1 MPIRMT
7 DDQPDQPDQYDDQG
21 GGGSGGG
28 GGRFPVGP
36 GGVGGGGLFN
46 LLPLL
51 FGLFKG
57 KGMIFLLV
65 IVVGGYFLLN
75 KGGCNVSQ
83 LTNLLST
90 GGKLD
95 PRQFEKANIFE
106 PLTEDDNKNPLP
118 ESANLQRFA
127 PTPGNQGQQGSC
139 VAWSSAFAA
148 RTIVES
154 ARTGQAGDNLKFS
167 PAFLYNQ
174 IGLDGC
180 QGSYIIRAMEYMT
193 KQGSVPYNDFEYT
206 DQDCS
211 RQPDQS
217 MIRKAEEFKMRGFNR
232 LSLGD
237 RNDAIDIRAI
247 KENLAQ
253 GAPVVIG
260 MMVGQ
265 SFMQGMMGQDVWNPE
280 AGDESMQGFGGH
292 AMCVV
297 GYDDKKYGGSFL
309 LMNSW
314 GPEWGNNGFAWV
326 RYGAFNHFVR
336 EAYGLEGMQKVGVA
350 ANQPFEAEIGLVKVE
365 YDGKK
370 TVAKG
375 NIILRSAGNNVFET
389 TAPVA
394 LGTRFK
400 MEIKNS
406 TECYIYVFGKE
417 TDGTSYTLFPYP
429 REDDA
434 TKTKYSPFCGI
445 TGYRLFPKD
454 KSMQPDSIG
463 TRDLMAVVISKEPL
477 DWYELNQKISRNPSQ
492 DYGQR
497 LNAALGSNLVGG
509 VNYQGTS
516 KGSMQFKVDGSA
528 NKVVACIVAIDK
540 R

>member
-7 DDQPDQPDQYDDQG
+7 DDQQDQQDQFNDQG
-21 GGGSGGG
+21 GGGGGG

-36 GGVGGGGLFN
+36 GGGGGGGLFS

-51 FGLFKG
+51 LGLFKG
-57 KGMIFLLV
+57 KRIIFLLI

-75 KGGCNVSQ
+75 RGGCNLSQ
-83 LTNLLST
+83 VASLAT
-90 GGKLD
+90 GGFLD
-95 PRQFEKANIFE
+95 PKQFEKASIYE
-106 PLTEDDNKNPLP
+106 SLADDNTKNPLP

-127 PTPGNQGQQGSC
+127 PAVGNQGQQGSC
-139 VAWSSAFAA
+139 VAWSSAYGA
-148 RTIVES
+148 RSILES
-154 ARTGQAGDNLKFS
+154 SRTGQPGDNVKFS

-180 QGSYIIRAMEYMT
+180 QGSYIIRAMEFMT

-211 RQPDQS
+211 RQPDRTLIS
-217 MIRKAEEFKMRGFNR
+217 KANEFKMRGFNR
-232 LSLGD
+232 LSVGD
-237 RNDAIDIRAI
+237 RNDQIDIRAI

-265 SFMQGMMGQDVWNPE
+265 SFMQGMLGQDVWNPE
-280 AGDESMQGFGGH
+280 PGDDQQVGFGGH

-297 GYDDKKYGGSFL
+297 GYDDKKYGGAFL
-309 LMNSW
+309 IMNSW
-314 GPEWGNNGFAWV
+314 GPEWGNNGFGWV
-326 RYGAFNHFVR
+326 RYQHFNYFVR
-336 EAYGLEGMQKVGVA
+336 EAYGLDPMQKVGTA
-350 ANQPFEAEIGLVKVE
+350 ANQPFEAEIGLVQVAF
-365 YDGKK
+365 DGKK

-375 NIILRSAGNNVFET
+375 YIPLRSAGNNLFET
-389 TAPVA
+389 TVPLAK
-394 LGTRFK
+394 GSRFK
-400 MEIKNS
+400 MEVKNS

-429 REDDA
+429 QADDP

-454 KSMQPDSIG
+454 KSMTTDSIG
-463 TRDLMAVVISKEPL
+463 TRDVMAVVISKQPL
-477 DWYELNQKISRNPSQ
+477 DWYALNQQISKNPQ
-492 DYGQR
+492 QEYAQR
-497 LNAALGSNLVGG
+497 LNAALGSDLIRNVRF
-509 VNYQGTS
+509 QGS
-516 KGSMQFKVDGSA
+516 NKGNMQFRAEGDDK
-528 NKVVACIVAIDK
+528 KVVACIVEIDK
-540 R
+540 Q

>member
-7 DDQPDQPDQYDDQG
+7 DDPQDQQDQFNDQG
-21 GGGSGGG
+21 GGGGG

-36 GGVGGGGLFN
+36 GGGGGGGLFN

-51 FGLFKG
+51 LGLFKG
-57 KGMIFLLV
+57 KRIIFLLI

-75 KGGCNVSQ
+75 RGGCNLSQ
-83 LTNLLST
+83 VASLAT
-90 GGKLD
+90 GGFLD
-95 PRQFEKANIFE
+95 PKQFEKASIYE
-106 PLTEDDNKNPLP
+106 SLADDNTKNPLP

-127 PTPGNQGQQGSC
+127 PSVGNQGQQGSC
-139 VAWSSAFAA
+139 VAWSSAYGA
-148 RTIVES
+148 RSILES
-154 ARTGQAGDNLKFS
+154 SRTGQPGDNVKFS

-180 QGSYIIRAMEYMT
+180 QGSYIIRAMEFMT

-211 RQPDQS
+211 RQPDRTLIS
-217 MIRKAEEFKMRGFNR
+217 KANEFKMRGFNR
-232 LSLGD
+232 LSAGD
-237 RNDAIDIRAI
+237 RNDQIDMRAI

-265 SFMQGMMGQDVWNPE
+265 SFMQGMLGQDVWNPE
-280 AGDESMQGFGGH
+280 PGDDQQVGFGGH

-297 GYDDKKYGGSFL
+297 GYDDKKYGGAFL
-309 LMNSW
+309 IMNSW
-314 GPEWGNNGFAWV
+314 GPEWGNNGFGWV
-326 RYGAFNHFVR
+326 RYQHFNYFVR
-336 EAYGLEGMQKVGVA
+336 EAYGLDPMQKVGAA
-350 ANQPFEAEIGLVKVE
+350 ANQPFEAEIGLVQVAF
-365 YDGKK
+365 DGKK

-375 NIILRSAGNNVFET
+375 YIPLRSAGNNLFET
-389 TAPVA
+389 TSPVA
-394 LGTRFK
+394 KGSRFK
-400 MEIKNS
+400 MEVKNS

-429 REDDA
+429 KVDDP

-454 KSMQPDSIG
+454 KSMTPDSIG
-463 TRDLMAVVISKEPL
+463 TRDVMAVVISKQPL
-477 DWYELNQKISRNPSQ
+477 DWFTLNQQISKNPQQ
-492 DYGQR
+492 DYAQR
-497 LNAALGSNLVGG
+497 LNSALGSDLIRNVRF
-509 VNYQGTS
+509 QGSS
-516 KGSMQFKVDGSA
+516 KGNMQFRAEGDDK
-528 NKVVACIVAIDK
+528 KVVACIVEIDK
-540 R
+540 Q